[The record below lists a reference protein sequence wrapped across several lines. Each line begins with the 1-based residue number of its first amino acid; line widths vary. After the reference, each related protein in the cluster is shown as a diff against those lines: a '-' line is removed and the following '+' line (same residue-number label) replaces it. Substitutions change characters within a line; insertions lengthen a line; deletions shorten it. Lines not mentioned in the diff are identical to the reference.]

1 MPANSLE
8 RAALGFLLVTLYL
21 GTACLLRRYWAY
33 LRRRNAA
40 TPPAPARWTLAL
52 VDSQTGMSHV
62 LDIDDSPSICCRRC
76 TSEKLRSS
84 LRSRIEHTVSRGE
97 YLSSSGARQKI
108 KVQDK
113 VLGDF
118 TKCAQKQS
126 PERGE
131 YTVEGGEVSFGPLKS
146 LPLVAT
152 GAGTGLGRGESLTR
166 QDAEVSLDALK
177 SQIEKI
183 VDIVVSGNSGLEDD
197 VRRRVDALSLSVV
210 DLVPGEATRF
220 KRHGTKR
227 LCKAVCCGKIVPS
240 NVKLDFTTP
249 YYTKGA
255 SGTERKGVKAWCL
268 ERCDDS
274 PSVAPGKGLPW
285 TVTSLT
291 LCVGSCLLLL
301 TFAAFWSETTPV
313 GRSGGPCQISSTSAS
328 GFCNMNKII
337 DEGRQIGRLARART
351 NFEEAQEQALAAID
365 VQRQVE
371 ADVAMYTCLNS
382 TSNETEPVDF
392 PEWCADE
399 QQRQLNADRRQ
410 LCPVTGNA
418 MVPAKTVAQTVQP
431 PTIRDAILFVD
442 VTPPSMR
449 VTHEVAAY
457 ETEVEYQG
465 DCGASH
471 HDEMDRRQAELQA
484 YLSDR
489 AEQLTERVTARVRC
503 ATQLRSWRLA
513 EPVAAAENLATPM
526 NK

>member
-33 LRRRNAA
+33 LRKRNAA

-52 VDSQTGMSHV
+52 VDSQTGMSHT
-62 LDIDDSPSICCRRC
+62 LDIDDSPSCCRRC
-76 TSEKLRSS
+76 GRAPEHLRSS
-84 LRSRIEHTVSRGE
+84 LRSLIEHTVSQGE

-118 TKCAQKQS
+118 TKQR
-126 PERGE
+126 PGRGE
-131 YTVEGGEVSFGPLKS
+131 YTVEGGQVSFGRLKLLS
-146 LPLVAT
+146 VVAT
-152 GAGTGLGRGESLTR
+152 GRGESLTR
-166 QDAEVSLDALK
+166 QDAEVSLDALT

-240 NVKLDFTTP
+240 NTKLDFTTP

-255 SGTERKGVKAWCL
+255 SGTERKGAKAWCL

-285 TVTSLT
+285 AVTSLT

-313 GRSGGPCQISSTSAS
+313 GRSGGPCQVSSTSAS

-337 DEGRQIGRLARART
+337 DEGQQIGRLARART

-365 VQRQVE
+365 VQRRGE
-371 ADVAMYTCLNS
+371 ADVAMYMCLNS

-392 PEWCADE
+392 PEWCAEE
-399 QQRQLNADRRQ
+399 QQRQLNTDRRQ
-410 LCPVTGNA
+410 LCRVPGNA
-418 MVPAKTVAQTVQP
+418 TVPAKTVTSTAQP
-431 PTIRDAILFVD
+431 PTIP
-442 VTPPSMR
+442 VT
-449 VTHEVAAY
+449 
-457 ETEVEYQG
+457 
-465 DCGASH
+465 
-471 HDEMDRRQAELQA
+471 RRPRPQ
-484 YLSDR
+484 R
-489 AEQLTERVTARVRC
+489 FR
-503 ATQLRSWRLA
+503 
-513 EPVAAAENLATPM
+513 
-526 NK
+526 